1 MENLPLPKLYAAA
14 WVPGRFST
22 PKSKNLPLERF
33 FPPVPEGMVSNWV
46 QKYAAPGSWLLDPFG
61 QNPYTSLELARAGYR
76 VMISANNPIAAFVL
90 RVLASAPKQQDFD
103 NALAALLENRMP
115 DGSTIE
121 DYLQAFY
128 RLDCPN
134 EICRSANLSGSF
146 RVHAFIW
153 AEDADRNLFP
163 VKAIGECPHC
173 GHHGEIELTP
183 AILESLGN
191 LPSDVLIR
199 SQILAKIAGQDPPLR
214 QVMEEVLSFY
224 TPRALIAL
232 HFLQNKIESSKLSPE
247 QTQLLQALW
256 LVAADQGNQLWTWP
270 RANHR
275 PKQLTQ
281 PPMFQEVNIWEA
293 FVGATQS
300 WVSDEPEV
308 KLRAWPKRVPSS
320 GGISLFEGRLRELE
334 DKPESGLI
342 SLVQCSLPRR
352 NQAFWNLSGLWSGWL
367 WGKEGV
373 KTIRNSLVRQRYDWT
388 WHSVA
393 LRKVLLQLPALIG
406 SEVPVL
412 LLTSELE
419 SLFLLAGMFAAQSA
433 GLRLSQV
440 SLSGDNETLQTV
452 WRLPTSSPIQQ
463 RPQAVLSVRE
473 SGKQFLNQLGEPTQ
487 YLRLLSLTIA
497 DLLSGGLLKDRP
509 KPNEMLNDIELQFS
523 TAFNDAAYFQR
534 FNPGTTPE
542 AGLYWLAKPMA
553 GSVSLADQCE
563 GIILHELQRQ
573 ESISKTELLTRIY
586 ADLPGFLTPADEL
599 IQEILASYASTEE
612 HNGEKAYRLLENEK
626 AATRNADLA
635 KVRSLIETIAER
647 LGCRREL
654 MADRIVLFDKK
665 GELSHTFFPISS
677 ACVSQ
682 ILSGNQD
689 NPGQKII
696 VIPGSRSNLIT
707 YKLKRDP
714 NMRLLKSED
723 WQLVKYRQLRN
734 LADLPMLNQELF
746 ISQIKNDPP
755 EFHAA
760 QLTLF

>member
-90 RVLASAPKQQDFD
+90 RVLASAPKQQDFN

-146 RVHAFIW
+146 KVHSFIW
-153 AEDADRNLFP
+153 SEDADRNLFP

-275 PKQLTQ
+275 PKQLTR

-573 ESISKTELLTRIY
+573 ESISKTELLSRIY

-612 HNGEKAYRLLENEK
+612 HKGEKVYRLLENEK

>member
-90 RVLASAPKQQDFD
+90 RVLASAPKQQDFN

-146 RVHAFIW
+146 KVHSFIW
-153 AEDADRNLFP
+153 SEDADRNLFP

-275 PKQLTQ
+275 PKQLSR

-373 KTIRNSLVRQRYDWT
+373 RTIRNSLVRQRYDWT

-497 DLLSGGLLKDRP
+497 DLLSSGLLKDRP

-586 ADLPGFLTPADEL
+586 DDLPGFLTPADEL

-612 HNGEKAYRLLENEK
+612 HKGEKVYRLLENEK

>member
-90 RVLASAPKQQDFD
+90 RVLASAPKQQDFN

-146 RVHAFIW
+146 KVHSFIW
-153 AEDADRNLFP
+153 SEDADRNLFP

-275 PKQLTQ
+275 PKQLTR

-573 ESISKTELLTRIY
+573 ESISKTELLSRIY

-599 IQEILASYASTEE
+599 IQEILASYTSTEE

>member
-1 MENLPLPKLYAAA
+1 MLTAPAQ
-14 WVPGRFST
+14 PG
-22 PKSKNLPLERF
+22 
-33 FPPVPEGMVSNWV
+33 
-46 QKYAAPGSWLLDPFG
+46 
-61 QNPYTSLELARAGYR
+61 
-76 VMISANNPIAAFVL
+76 
-90 RVLASAPKQQDFD
+90 
-103 NALAALLENRMP
+103 LLE
-115 DGSTIE
+115 
-121 DYLQAFY
+121 F
-128 RLDCPN
+128 
-134 EICRSANLSGSF
+134 
-146 RVHAFIW
+146 V
-153 AEDADRNLFP
+153 
-163 VKAIGECPHC
+163 
-173 GHHGEIELTP
+173 
-183 AILESLGN
+183 
-191 LPSDVLIR
+191 
-199 SQILAKIAGQDPPLR
+199 
-214 QVMEEVLSFY
+214 
-224 TPRALIAL
+224 RA
-232 HFLQNKIESSKLSPE
+232 
-247 QTQLLQALW
+247 
-256 LVAADQGNQLWTWP
+256 
-270 RANHR
+270 
-275 PKQLTQ
+275 
-281 PPMFQEVNIWEA
+281 
-293 FVGATQS
+293 VG
-300 WVSDEPEV
+300 
-308 KLRAWPKRVPSS
+308 
-320 GGISLFEGRLRELE
+320 
-334 DKPESGLI
+334 
-342 SLVQCSLPRR
+342 
-352 NQAFWNLSGLWSGWL
+352 GWL

-373 KTIRNSLVRQRYDWT
+373 RTIRNSLVRQRYDWT

-433 GLRLSQV
+433 GLRFSQV

-542 AGLYWLAKPMA
+542 AGMYWLAKPRQVL
-553 GSVSLADQCE
+553 SVWLTNVK

-573 ESISKTELLTRIY
+573 ESISKTELLARIY

-746 ISQIKNDPP
+746 ISQIKNDHPNS
-755 EFHAA
+755 
-760 QLTLF
+760 TLPN

>member
-153 AEDADRNLFP
+153 SEDADRNLFP

-199 SQILAKIAGQDPPLR
+199 SQILAKIAGQDPPIR

-232 HFLQNKIESSKLSPE
+232 HFLQNKIESSKLGPE

-275 PKQLTQ
+275 PKQLTR

-293 FVGATQS
+293 FVGAAQS

-473 SGKQFLNQLGEPTQ
+473 SGKQFLNQVGEPTQ

-523 TAFNDAAYFQR
+523 TAFNDAGYFHR

-573 ESISKTELLTRIY
+573 ESISKTELLARIY

-612 HNGEKAYRLLENEK
+612 HKGEKVYRLLENEK
-626 AATRNADLA
+626 AATRNADLV

-689 NPGQKII
+689 SPGQKII

>member
-90 RVLASAPKQQDFD
+90 RVLASAPKQQDFN

-146 RVHAFIW
+146 KVHSFIW
-153 AEDADRNLFP
+153 SEDADRNLFP

-275 PKQLTQ
+275 PKQLSR

-497 DLLSGGLLKDRP
+497 DLLSSGLLKDRP

-586 ADLPGFLTPADEL
+586 DDLPGFLTPADEL

-612 HNGEKAYRLLENEK
+612 HKGEKVYRLLENEK